1 MIKTTD
7 ADGRLEPAVALN
19 SCIRPPTPLPLAATE
34 SYSERVRRIEMA
46 GTHVLTGDDIAEAV
60 VDYAAALCAAGK
72 TDALWIP
79 TIDLR
84 GVESRARVTLGGS
97 VPFLIPVDT
106 TDVGPSNYPL
116 VRRLHAQAAALSPD
130 SLEADPVDDDD
141 GLARG
146 YDEVADLL

>member
-1 MIKTTD
+1 M
-7 ADGRLEPAVALN
+7 
-19 SCIRPPTPLPLAATE
+19 
-34 SYSERVRRIEMA
+34 RRIEMV
-46 GTHVLTGDDIAEAV
+46 GTHVLTGDEIAKAV
-60 VDYAAALCAAGK
+60 VDYASALFAAGK

-84 GVESRARVTLGGS
+84 GVESRARVTLGEC

-106 TDVGPSNYPL
+106 THVGPSNYPL
-116 VRRLHAQAAALSPD
+116 VRRLHAQAAALSPH
-130 SLEADPVDDDD
+130 SAEADPVDDDD

>member
-1 MIKTTD
+1 
-7 ADGRLEPAVALN
+7 
-19 SCIRPPTPLPLAATE
+19 
-34 SYSERVRRIEMA
+34 MA

-60 VDYAAALCAAGK
+60 VDYATALCAAGK
-72 TDALWIP
+72 TDELWIP

-106 TDVGPSNYPL
+106 TAVGPSNYAL
-116 VRRLHAQAAALSPD
+116 VRRLHDQAAALSPD
-130 SLEADPVDDDD
+130 DSETDPLDDDD
-141 GLARG
+141 VARS